1 MVKGARYSPSAADI
15 QNRRRSVAQEIRLV
29 LRRNAV
35 WWHPWLY
42 LGPALL
48 VMFTMTIYPFVYTVI
63 LSLSRWNLTFARP
76 RTFIGLGNYQAILA
90 SADFWACA
98 GRTFWYVG
106 GCVTVELVLGIS
118 IAFLLDTQFIG
129 RNIVRTLILLPM
141 VMAPVVAGLIWRF
154 IFNDEWG
161 LANNIVGLFG
171 IGSKAWLVD
180 PRLAFFAVI
189 VADVW
194 QWTPFIVLI
203 TLAGLQAVPRELIEA
218 ARVDGATWFQ
228 IQRFVALPT
237 IRAVLTIGLLIRL
250 IDAFRTVDQIFV
262 MTYGGPGVATSV
274 LGFYTYIKGFKFF
287 DMGYTAALGI
297 IMLFII
303 SVLAQLIIGM
313 IIRTRENRP

>member
-1 MVKGARYSPSAADI
+1 MI
-15 QNRRRSVAQEIRLV
+15 
-29 LRRNAV
+29 
-35 WWHPWLY
+35 
-42 LGPALL
+42 
-48 VMFTMTIYPFVYTVI
+48 TMTVYPFVYTVI

-76 RTFIGLGNYQAILA
+76 RTFVGLANYQAIFG
-90 SADFWACA
+90 SADFWASA

-106 GCVTVELVLGIS
+106 GCVSVEFLLGIL
-118 IAFLLDTQFIG
+118 IAFLLDTHFIG
-129 RNIVRTLILLPM
+129 RNLVRTLILLPM

-154 IFNDEWG
+154 IFNDESG
-161 LANNIVGLFG
+161 LANKVAGLFWAVSG
-171 IGSKAWLVD
+171 RAWLVD
-180 PRLAFFAVI
+180 PRLAFLAII

-237 IRAVLTIGLLIRL
+237 IRSVLAIGLLIRL
-250 IDAFRTVDQIFV
+250 IDSFRNVDQIFV

-287 DMGYTAALGI
+287 DIGYTAALGI
-297 IMLFII
+297 VMLFII
-303 SVLAQLIIGM
+303 SLLAQLVISM
-313 IIRTRENRP
+313 LVRTRENRR

>member
-1 MVKGARYSPSAADI
+1 VKGPQHSLPVAGVGYQRHSIAREA
-15 QNRRRSVAQEIRLV
+15 RL
-29 LRRNAV
+29 LLKRNAFSLQ
-35 WWHPWLY
+35 PWLY
-42 LGPALL
+42 LAPALL
-48 VMFTMTIYPFVYTVI
+48 VMFTMTIFPFLYTAT

-90 SADFWACA
+90 SSDFWASA
-98 GRTFWYVG
+98 ARTFWYVG
-106 GCVTVELVLGIS
+106 GCVSIEFVLGIM

-129 RNIVRTLILLPM
+129 RNIFRTLILLPM

-161 LANNIVGLFG
+161 LANSVIHFFGLG
-171 IGSKAWLVD
+171 GKAWLVN
-180 PRLAFFAVI
+180 PQLAFFAVI
-189 VADVW
+189 IADVW

-203 TLAGLQAVPRELIEA
+203 TLAGLQAVPKELVEA
-218 ARVDGATWFQ
+218 ARVDGATWLQ

-237 IRAVLTIGLLIRL
+237 IRTVLAIGLLIRL
-250 IDAFRTVDQIFV
+250 IDAFRNVDQIFV

-274 LGFYTYIKGFKFF
+274 LGFYTYLKGFKFF

-303 SVLAQLIIGM
+303 SVLAQLIIA
-313 IIRTRENRP
+313 IIMRTRENRL

>member
-1 MVKGARYSPSAADI
+1 VKVSQHPPQATGGLNDSRLSATRVRLAL
-15 QNRRRSVAQEIRLV
+15 RRRA
-29 LRRNAV
+29 A
-35 WWHPWLY
+35 WWQPWLY

-48 VMFTMTIYPFVYTVI
+48 VMMTMTVYPFVYTVV

-76 RTFIGLGNYQAILA
+76 RVFIGFANYQAILG
-90 SADFWACA
+90 SSDFWESA

-106 GCVTVELVLGIS
+106 GCVTIEFLLGVV

-129 RNIVRTLILLPM
+129 RSLVRTLILLPM

-161 LANNIVGLFG
+161 LANNIAGLFG
-171 IGSKAWLVD
+171 LSSRAWLVD
-180 PRLAFFAVI
+180 PRLAFFSVI

-203 TLAGLQAVPRELIEA
+203 TLAGLQAVPRELIDA
-218 ARVDGATWFQ
+218 ARVDGANWLQ
-228 IQRFVALPT
+228 IQRFIALPT
-237 IRAVLTIGLLIRL
+237 MRAVLTIGLLIRL
-250 IDAFRTVDQIFV
+250 IDSFRNVDQIFV

-274 LGFYTYIKGFKFF
+274 LGFYTYLKAFKFF
-287 DMGYTAALGI
+287 DIGYAAALGI

-313 IIRTRENRP
+313 VMRTERRRS